1 MAKTYAAFYLPQ
13 EEKELTLPNQKNVD
27 RISNQLIGL
36 KQKFSFTFSDDECRE
51 MTRNIDLQSTT
62 EFTQKYA
69 VGALTK
75 IMNGEPVTNKTML
88 DSLFNTYAPA
98 LNASLAQTGF
108 NSLVEMRNAAQAG
121 NINVA
126 NFVQGLS
133 NGLST
138 VQSLTDKIDYS
149 KYGEEIPVDVV
160 EKCLYKY
167 NATSAHNKIDKFG
180 RLSDYVSDLDNV
192 IITLWAHVKNRNAE
206 LWSLND
212 FSNKL
217 TDIMQKKQAIIFRV
231 GKSIYENC
239 IITRYQ
245 PTITNIYDIYFETD
259 IEFNSELNTHS
270 QNNNGTRI
278 MNPRRLIGDFN
289 YNICSEEI
297 YKGIIA

>member
-13 EEKELTLPNQKNVD
+13 EEKEIALPNQKNVD

-51 MTRNIDLQSTT
+51 MARNIDLQSTT

-192 IITLWAHVKNRNAE
+192 IITLWAHVKNQNAE

-245 PTITNIYDIYFETD
+245 PTISNIYDIYFETD
-259 IEFNSELNTHS
+259 IEFNSELNTRS
-270 QNNNGTRI
+270 QKNNGTRI

>member
-51 MTRNIDLQSTT
+51 MARNIDLQSTT

-192 IITLWAHVKNRNAE
+192 IITLWAHVKNQNAE

-245 PTITNIYDIYFETD
+245 PTISNIYDIYFETD
-259 IEFNSELNTHS
+259 IEFNSELNTRS
-270 QNNNGTRI
+270 QKNNGTRI